1 MCDFEIIEVTLKN
14 GELIKGILVPIF
26 PAKFLLQT
34 DEMCLELSE
43 TEIKSLDGEEDFR
56 NSIKFNS
63 VSINRE
69 VMIHRYN
76 EDGSMVSLHKMEH
89 VNTSDNILGKVTLVR
104 TSSGGITKEFEE
116 LFNQQKYYDSFGNS
130 LPITIEKRL
139 ENGWEYSIELPVPVA
154 PGEVY
159 ELTIRD
165 AWSRWAEFKD
175 NQWHARHYTG
185 PTSES
190 IYTLIFMF
198 PEKSQILSID
208 PRPLR
213 QFDFN
218 GKPSV
223 TWKRYMPANERVS
236 FEVVYNL

>member
-1 MCDFEIIEVTLKN
+1 MCDVETREVMLKN
-14 GELIKGILVPIF
+14 GELIKGTLVPIF
-26 PAKFLLQT
+26 PARFLLQT

-43 TEIKSLDGEEDFR
+43 TDIQSLDGKDDFR
-56 NSIKFNS
+56 NLLKFDS
-63 VSINRE
+63 VLINKE
-69 VMIHRYN
+69 VMIHYYD

-89 VNTSDNILGKVTLVR
+89 VNTSDNILGKVKLLR

-116 LFNQQKYYDSFGNS
+116 LFNQQEYYDSFGNS

-165 AWSRWAEFKD
+165 RWSHWAKFEDNRW
-175 NQWHARHYTG
+175 HTRHYTG
-185 PTSES
+185 PTGES
-190 IYTLIFMF
+190 IYTLIFIF
-198 PEKSQILSID
+198 PERSQILSIT
-208 PRPLR
+208 PQPLR
-213 QFDFN
+213 QFNFN

-223 TWKRYMPANERVS
+223 TWKRYMPANESIS
-236 FEVVYNL
+236 FEVAYNL